1 MSRPFRLP
9 AVLSAV
15 VTTAL
20 AGALLS
26 APTTAYAAP
35 SAAPK
40 AAHVK
45 ACKKADFSGA
55 SRMRLDSS
63 KKAVGK
69 SGRTK
74 ATVRVWVYTNQK
86 SQACVV
92 SALNSPKVKKTRK
105 TTDVTYSGSSTVVS
119 DATVRFETGDVFNM
133 PELLGLGDYFSTWNR
148 KAPKKVHAQVIELSV
163 DDVMTAEDLADFPE
177 ELRTLKGKRYTMNA
191 VNLGVNVE
199 LQGTRTVKVKKV
211 KKAKAIKARD
221 AKYKKIAKQR
231 KADLKKVK
239 ADSKTWTAAQPQTT
253 AEERAWV
260 KFWGETIRY
269 FETEMAKG
277 HAKVARYEAKQIAKD
292 AIKGIKTEK
301 AYDIKIEIPLT
312 LPKS

>member
-15 VTTAL
+15 VTAAL

-26 APTTAYAAP
+26 APTTAYAE
-35 SAAPK
+35 SYAAPK

-45 ACKKADFSGA
+45 ACKNADFSGA
-55 SRMRLDSS
+55 SQMRLHSS

-92 SALNSPKVKKTRK
+92 SALKSPKVKKTRK
-105 TTDVTYSGSSTVVS
+105 TTDVAYSGSSTVVS
-119 DATVRFETGDVFNM
+119 DAVVRFETGDVFNM

-148 KAPKKVHAQVIELSV
+148 KPPKKVYAQVVELAV
-163 DDVMTAEDLADFPE
+163 EDVMTAEDLADFPK

-191 VNLGVNVE
+191 VTLGVNLE
-199 LQGTRTVKVKKV
+199 LQGTRTLKVKKV
-211 KKAKAIKARD
+211 KKAKAIKARN

-231 KADLKKVK
+231 KADLRK
-239 ADSKTWTAAQPQTT
+239 ATADWKTWTAAQPQDT

-260 KFWGETIRY
+260 EFWGGTVRY
-269 FETEMAKG
+269 FWQEMAKG
-277 HAKVARYEAKQIAKD
+277 EAKAARYVAKQTAKD
-292 AIKGIKTEK
+292 AMKGVKTQTV
-301 AYDIKIEIPLT
+301 YDIKIDMPLA
-312 LPKS
+312 LPQG